1 MFLTFNFLKILC
13 LCAWTVLSVICKVGL
28 RIKVPAWQISYY
40 LQAIW
45 FDYKIEE
52 LFFAA
57 GNHIALSQD

>member
-1 MFLTFNFLKILC
+1 MFLTFNFLKILPVRLDGFEC
-13 LCAWTVLSVICKVGL
+13 NSKVGL